1 MILPF
6 HPSHLEGFDPV
17 EGPLPPDR
25 AEIAATYSRLGP
37 AFTLGHHGRILAC
50 GGVVLTSA
58 TKGRAWAMVSKEAV
72 KFSLTLT
79 RNARFVLDSL
89 RESGLETIC
98 AGIDLDFTA
107 GRRWAKIL
115 GFRSI
120 GRTGRNF
127 IFRR

>member
-6 HPSHLEGFDPV
+6 HPTHLDGLDPV

-25 AEIAATYSRLGP
+25 AEIAETYSLLGP
-37 AFTLGHHGRILAC
+37 TFTLEHQGRILAC

-58 TKGRAWAMVSKEAV
+58 TEGRAWAVVSKEAV
-72 KFSLTLT
+72 KFPLTLT

-89 RESGLETIC
+89 RRSGLETVFAEI
-98 AGIDLDFTA
+98 GLDFTA
-107 GRRWAKIL
+107 GRRWAEIL

-120 GRTGRNF
+120 ERTGRNF